1 MVEIVEKFIKYWASR
16 WKDPLIPVS
25 NSMYYAYRQ
34 ALKARQEFN
43 ESLIKYLTIRNTGKK
58 FTVDFDPIFQDEV
71 AALAGRLQKFDEQLN
86 ELISDIC
93 RYCELLDDVSP
104 DKLQKELN
112 QLKNEI
118 EFAKIDLQKA
128 QLAAIN
134 KLPDSPFRKRPILT
148 IDEAEKR
155 LREAESRNRDRINEL
170 SSRLKEADDIE
181 KKWRKFEFSSR

>member
-1 MVEIVEKFIKYWASR
+1 MVEIVEKFMKYWASQ

-25 NSMYYAYRQ
+25 NAMFYAYRQ
-34 ALKARQEFN
+34 ALKVRQEFN

-58 FTVDFDPIFQDEV
+58 FTVDFDPMFQDEI
-71 AALAGRLQKFDEQLN
+71 ASLAGRLQKFDEQLN

-93 RYCELLDDVSP
+93 RYCELLEDVSP
-104 DKLQKELN
+104 DKFEKELN

-134 KLPDSPFRKRPILT
+134 KLPESPFRKRPILSVE
-148 IDEAEKR
+148 EAERR
-155 LREAESRNRDRINEL
+155 LKEAESKNRDRINEL
-170 SSRLKEADDIE
+170 SRRLHEADDIE
-181 KKWRKFEFSSR
+181 KKWRMFEFSR